1 MKSITIHK
9 LDDATEARL
18 VARAREEGVSLN
30 QLVKRLLRESLG
42 VNGAAPD
49 HRGDFAGFCGR
60 WSEQEAAEFDQA
72 VASFDEI
79 DEEVWR

>member
-9 LDDATEARL
+9 LDDATEERL
-18 VARAREEGVSLN
+18 VARARSEGVSLN

-42 VNGAAPD
+42 VHNAAPD
-49 HRGDFAGFCGR
+49 HRRDFAAFCGR
-60 WSEQEAAEFDQA
+60 WSEQEAEEFDRA
-72 VASFDEI
+72 VAGFDEI